1 MMLLS
6 FISAILTIAPVLEN
20 TDTLFFNLPDT
31 VQVEVV
37 VNPGEIEENYYFSDF
52 YGSPLLIC
60 EDICMVL
67 DSPDNHA
74 FKLPFSGSHHEIQWT
89 SGSTFYS
96 KGKEVRAYDKGLDV
110 PVLRTE
116 CEDII
121 IATCEDVGIFYTQ
134 GRTLCLLRYDNSQ
147 TIPLYEFD
155 QIISDLV
162 LDAVLGY
169 VASGNSVYLVGD
181 QVYEIFTCKEHVNS
195 IALINDE
202 VLLFGTDTGLFTYT
216 YPNEFECII
225 EKGIR
230 QVRKIGGSIFAV
242 FNDGSS
248 VKITNLYS

>member
-1 MMLLS
+1 MILLS
-6 FISAILTIAPVLEN
+6 FISAIFAIAPVLEN

-37 VNPGEIEENYYFSDF
+37 VNQGGIEENYYFSDF

-74 FKLPFSGSHHEIQWT
+74 FKLPFSGAYHEIQWT

-96 KGKEVRAYDKGLDV
+96 KGNEVRAYDKGLDV

-134 GRTLCLLRYDNSQ
+134 ERSLYLLRYDNSQ
-147 TIPLYEFD
+147 IIPLYEFEQKIND
-155 QIISDLV
+155 IV
-162 LDAVLGY
+162 LDAVLCY
-169 VASGNSVYLVGD
+169 VASGNGVYMIGD
-181 QVYEIFTCKEHVNS
+181 QVYEILTCDEYVNS
-195 IALINDE
+195 IALIDDE
-202 VLLFGTDTGLFTYT
+202 TLLFGTDTGLFSYT
-216 YPNEFECII
+216 YPNQLECII